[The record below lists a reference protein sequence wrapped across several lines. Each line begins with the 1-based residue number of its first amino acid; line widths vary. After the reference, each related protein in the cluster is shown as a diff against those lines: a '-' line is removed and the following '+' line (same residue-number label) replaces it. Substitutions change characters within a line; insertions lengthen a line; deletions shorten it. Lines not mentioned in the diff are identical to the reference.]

1 MDSYFIVENDQP
13 TIQRLR
19 NFTENEGIA
28 HCIGT
33 ADEYDTALN
42 SILKKMPQLIF
53 INMDSLLELPW
64 QFKQDIDH
72 YASYKPVFVGLSY
85 SKELAFQAI
94 KYDFFDVLLKPLS
107 EIEIRKT
114 MSRYAKKKLD
124 QNPQKKICLQ
134 SYKDYQYLDIDEIIF
149 LKADNNCTDFHLKNG
164 SVVSAFKTLKTY
176 EEVLPDS
183 FYRIHKSYI
192 VNSKFISR
200 IQYGKSMCSLRNS
213 RSKIPFTK
221 TFMENVELI
230 NNKLSSKACQ
240 SLN

>member
-1 MDSYFIVENDQP
+1 MDTYFIVENDQP
-13 TIQRLR
+13 TIERLQS
-19 NFTENEGIA
+19 FTQEGNTIA
-28 HCIGT
+28 SLGAA
-33 ADEYDTALN
+33 ADYDTALN
-42 SILKKMPQLIF
+42 TILKKMPNLIF

-72 YASYKPVFVGLSY
+72 YANYKPVFVGLSH

-94 KYDFFDVLLKPLS
+94 KYDFFDVLLKPLN
-107 EIEIRKT
+107 ELELRKT
-114 MSRYAKKKLD
+114 FSRYAKKK
-124 QNPQKKICLQ
+124 QECQPQQKICLQ
-134 SYKDYQYLDIDEIIF
+134 SYKDFQYLDIDEIVF

-164 SVVSAFKTLKTY
+164 KVVSAYKTLKTY

-183 FYRIHKSYI
+183 FFRIHKSYI

-200 IQYGKSMCSLRNS
+200 IQYGKSLCSVKNG

-221 TFMENVELI
+221 TFLENVELI
-230 NNKLSSKACQ
+230 NSKLSQNAFQ